1 MGTRA
6 GRETS
11 HKIILNIVLSCQ
23 GKKPSVWQHLTTQ
36 HHAGSPLRQ
45 TVAARTEVSRQ
56 QVSRLKSHTQ
66 DMTGMFM
73 DVVQGE
79 LASVLLVGECPSQ
92 PRKQRRMKG
101 QEEQALHL
109 SPTTVCKKKLVF
121 CLFQRF
127 SLKLLQKKK
136 ARTLMNPT
144 ATPFPVPPPKEAKIG
159 VFT

>member
-6 GRETS
+6 GRETI

-66 DMTGMFM
+66 EMTGMFM

-79 LASVLLVGECPSQ
+79 LASVLLVGECTSQ

-109 SPTTVCKKKLVF
+109 SPTTIFQKKASVLSLPKIFPETAAKKK
-121 CLFQRF
+121 
-127 SLKLLQKKK
+127 K
-136 ARTLMNPT
+136 P
-144 ATPFPVPPPKEAKIG
+144 G
-159 VFT
+159 H